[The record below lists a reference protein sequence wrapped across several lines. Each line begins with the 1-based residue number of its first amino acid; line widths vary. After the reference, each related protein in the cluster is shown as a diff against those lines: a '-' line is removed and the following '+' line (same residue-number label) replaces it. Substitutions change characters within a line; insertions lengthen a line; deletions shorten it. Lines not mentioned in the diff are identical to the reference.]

1 MKALRPPTS
10 NATALAMMRLVL
22 TEEKEGDNLT
32 TMLTS
37 LFNFARFHP
46 EILWSRFRPQ
56 ICTQ

>member
-32 TMLTS
+32 TLLTS

-46 EILWSRFRPQ
+46 
-56 ICTQ
+56 